1 MISIKHRFL
10 FVHIPNTGG
19 NNIQK
24 ALSLFSKDKLEKNQE
39 FHDGKERF
47 GLENAGLKYHK
58 HSILNEYKRVLPE
71 IIYNSL
77 TKFTVVRNPWDRMI
91 SRYFSPHKGRME
103 FDKEVFKRI
112 IYQSHPIEFYVNSNP
127 KWLRFFPNNPLKRS
141 DIDCFLKFEDL
152 EEEFLRI
159 CSVLGLKDVSLEK
172 LNKSERIDYRYYY
185 DNSLKDMVNK
195 KFKKEIDF
203 FEYTFD

>member
-1 MISIKHRFL
+1 M

-58 HSILNEYKRVLPE
+58 HSTLNEYKRVLPE

-91 SRYFSPHKGRME
+91 SRYFSPHKGRKK

-141 DIDCFLKFEDL
+141 DIDYFLKFEDL